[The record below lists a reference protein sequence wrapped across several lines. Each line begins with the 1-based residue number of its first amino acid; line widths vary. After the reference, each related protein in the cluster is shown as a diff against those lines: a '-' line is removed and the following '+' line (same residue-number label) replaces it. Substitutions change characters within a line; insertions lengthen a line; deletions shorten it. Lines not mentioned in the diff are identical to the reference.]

1 MQMSKVLRCVVLL
14 SLTCTSAFDFANAQ
28 SSSRMKPAYASENPI
43 TEPRLFGEG
52 VISTPDDELN
62 ATFSADGNTIYF
74 SKNVPGR
81 LGVLVE
87 SHFVNGQWTKPIV
100 LPFSGQYNDYDP
112 CLSADGKKMYFC
124 SNRPLPGKERRN
136 YDLYVVERTANG
148 WGEPQNL
155 GPVVNADGDEFYPS
169 VSNDGTLIF
178 SANRPGGK
186 GNFDIYMSTWAGGK
200 YSEPVN
206 LGDSIN
212 VATGEIDNYLAP
224 DKSYIIFA
232 GYNRPDSYGNGD
244 LYISQWKDSTW
255 TKARNLGPKINSN
268 QREYCPI
275 VTPDGK
281 YFFWTSFR
289 SFADKPLEK
298 PITYDELLK
307 ELRGTLNGNGNIYQI
322 DISELG
328 IQ

>member
-1 MQMSKVLRCVVLL
+1 ML
-14 SLTCTSAFDFANAQ
+14 
-28 SSSRMKPAYASENPI
+28 
-43 TEPRLFGEG
+43 
-52 VISTPDDELN
+52 
-62 ATFSADGNTIYF
+62 
-74 SKNVPGR
+74 
-81 LGVLVE
+81 E
-87 SHFVNGQWTKPIV
+87 SHFVSGQWTKPVV

-112 CLSADGKKMYFC
+112 CFSADGKKMYFC
-124 SNRPLPGKERRN
+124 SNRPVPGKDRSN
-136 YDLYVVERTANG
+136 FDLYVVERTTTG

-155 GPVVNADGDEFYPS
+155 GPAVNTDGNEFYPS
-169 VSNDGTLIF
+169 VANDGTLIF
-178 SANRPGGK
+178 SANREGGK
-186 GNFDIYMSTWAGGK
+186 GGFDIYMSSLVDGK

-212 VATGEIDNYLAP
+212 VATSEIDNYLAP

-232 GYNRPDSYGNGD
+232 GYGRPDSYGGGD
-244 LYISQWKDSTW
+244 LYISFWKDGAW

-289 SFADKPLEK
+289 SFVDKPLEK
-298 PITYDELLK
+298 PITYDELIK
-307 ELRGTLNGNGNIYQI
+307 QLRGALNGNGNIFQI

-328 IQ
+328 IKQ